1 MRGQPLHPKKT
12 KMTPN
17 FSWFLPNEIAGSGQV
32 GGWYPDSHQV
42 LISDLWELQELG
54 VGAVVSLT
62 ELPLASSALSVV
74 GMGYLHLPIRDMSP
88 PSLGEIEQFLTFSK
102 VSIKEGSPVLVHC
115 GAGLGRTGTMLA
127 CYLVERGHAPAVAI
141 DRVRAERPGSIETL
155 EQEMAIFQYAS
166 SLGDTEVG

>member
-1 MRGQPLHPKKT
+1 
-12 KMTPN
+12 MTPN

-42 LISDLWELQELG
+42 LIRELWELQELG

-74 GMGYLHLPIRDMSP
+74 GMGYLHLPIQDMSP

-127 CYLVERGHAPAVAI
+127 CYLVDRGHAPAVAI
-141 DRVRAERPGSIETL
+141 DRVRAERPGSIETP